1 MDTISFS
8 SDQVSKQILVVE
20 DDYDIGDIVENYL
33 KKNGFQVV
41 RATNGQQAIELH
53 ANEPYRVCRRV
64 NILRDYPDD
73 KIKIYPRN

>member
-33 KKNGFQVV
+33 KKNGFTTEKLTSIF
-41 RATNGQQAIELH
+41 RKK
-53 ANEPYRVCRRV
+53 V
-64 NILRDYPDD
+64 NRSSLEI
-73 KIKIYPRN
+73 IFWW